1 MSATT
6 PHQTPLVAGTIVA
19 DLRRASDPD
28 YALFQAV
35 AGAPPGVAIRVR
47 VGNLRA
53 NPFGRDLSY
62 MRNIGLIEVEAGDAQ
77 TLASWM
83 EYLKRGF
90 SDAAAVDAREVRRA
104 TEGWSDGHRR

>member
-6 PHQTPLVAGTIVA
+6 PQTPLIAGTIVA

-62 MRNIGLIEVEAGDAQ
+62 MRNIGLVEIEAGDAQ

-83 EYLKRGF
+83 EYHLKRGF

-104 TEGWSDGHRR
+104 AEGWSDGNRR